1 MRTNNFISLLGHTL
15 KNNID
20 LGWQV
25 LIIGIAFLLAN
36 YPLYLPYSANFWYV
50 PFTGIILFPFAFTV
64 SDWLKTK
71 IKSLS
76 TDDDRDNIVT
86 PIIIT
91 QFGKGNTAMNNLFS
105 YNN

>member
-1 MRTNNFISLLGHTL
+1 MKTNNFISLLGHAL
-15 KNNID
+15 KNNVE
-20 LGWQV
+20 LVWQSF
-25 LIIGIAFLLAN
+25 IASTAFLLAS
-36 YPLYLPYSANFWYV
+36 YPLYQTYSANFWYV